1 MRSFH
6 ICAGCARSG
15 MLAHLEVSVEHVL
28 VFALLCVC
36 VLYICKVLG
45 DFRDMGLRVR
55 RDADEEDGLDAVEE
69 HSD

>member
-1 MRSFH
+1 
-6 ICAGCARSG
+6 
-15 MLAHLEVSVEHVL
+15 MLGHSEVSAEHIL

-55 RDADEEDGLDAVEE
+55 RDADEEDGLDGVEE